1 MALWKLPTNT
11 KRNIESLVNRGLENF
26 ELRVL

>member
-1 MALWKLPTNT
+1 MALWKLATNT